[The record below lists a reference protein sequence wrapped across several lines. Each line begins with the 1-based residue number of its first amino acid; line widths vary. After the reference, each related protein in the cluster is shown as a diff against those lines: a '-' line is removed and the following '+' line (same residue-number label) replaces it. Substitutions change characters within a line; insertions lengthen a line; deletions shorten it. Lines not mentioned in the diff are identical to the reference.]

1 MLTENPEKLILKAAN
16 NWSIEITPNASKKI
30 EDFSTILE
38 KNTTVN
44 VTFLPNTHISE
55 TIETSKKL
63 FESGMNPVPHVSA
76 RAIRDVKE
84 LDYFIKNLSE
94 TCNVTEVLVI
104 AGSGKKPVGDFHETM
119 QILETGVLQNYNIKN
134 IGVAGHPEGS
144 PDIEND
150 VILDSLKRKY
160 EWSRKNKI
168 PISILFILNN
178 VLISF
183 VFKDIFSIR
192 QSSISPTR
200 RHKF

>member
-1 MLTENPEKLILKAAN
+1 MLTENPEKLILKVAN

-94 TCNVTEVLVI
+94 ICNVTEVLVI

-160 EWSRKNKI
+160 EWSKKI
-168 PISILFILNN
+168 
-178 VLISF
+178 
-183 VFKDIFSIR
+183 
-192 QSSISPTR
+192 
-200 RHKF
+200 KFPFT

>member
-1 MLTENPEKLILKAAN
+1 MLTENTEKLILKAAN

-84 LDYFIKNLSE
+84 LDLS
-94 TCNVTEVLVI
+94 
-104 AGSGKKPVGDFHETM
+104 
-119 QILETGVLQNYNIKN
+119 
-134 IGVAGHPEGS
+134 
-144 PDIEND
+144 
-150 VILDSLKRKY
+150 
-160 EWSRKNKI
+160 
-168 PISILFILNN
+168 
-178 VLISF
+178 LIH
-183 VFKDIFSIR
+183 I
-192 QSSISPTR
+192 
-200 RHKF
+200 